1 MKSLFVRIFLSFW
14 MAQALFFVL
23 AILVTLAFRPRNS
36 TWEALRTTVLNDAV
50 SAYEEGGDQNLRGYL
65 ESLEHSQHVRAYLFD
80 ERGNEVSHRGAPD
93 WAMRIAAG
101 GPRAPHD
108 GFLFPAPQ
116 VLRDSRAS
124 SDGKHRYTVVLGL
137 PPGPRVFIGPRGV
150 PFTGLMIG
158 VLSSGLICYLLAWF
172 LTKPIVRL
180 RTAARQIA
188 AGDLTARAGPLASM
202 RRDEVAGLMRDFDAM
217 AERLEILLKAQ
228 SRLLNDIS
236 HELRSPLARLNVAL
250 GLARQRSGVES
261 ADMLDRIELEAARL
275 NELIGRIL
283 TLARLEDGEQLVPQT
298 PVPLDEI
305 VVSVCEDA
313 EFEAQER
320 RSHVHTSIPDG
331 NWAVRG
337 NASLLHS
344 AVENV
349 VRNAIRYTQEGSS
362 VEIEL
367 KSEPRGAGREAVL
380 RVSDS
385 GPGVPADAL
394 AKLFV
399 PFYRLDDARG
409 RQTGGVGLG
418 LAITERAVRFHGGR
432 VSAFNRPEGGLMVE
446 IRLPLIVS
454 ELIAPKSNDKA
465 SVAQNREQGSVA
477 RAQ

>member
-23 AILVTLAFRPRNS
+23 AILVTLAFRPRSS

-50 SAYEEGGDQNLRGYL
+50 SAYEDGGDQKLREYL
-65 ESLEHSQHVRAYLFD
+65 ERLDHSQHVRAYLFN
-80 ERGNEVSHRGAPD
+80 EQGIEVSHRGAPD
-93 WAMRIAAG
+93 WAVRVAAG
-101 GPRAPHD
+101 GPRSPHD
-108 GFLFPAPQ
+108 GFLFPAPP

-137 PPGPRVFIGPRGV
+137 PPGPRVFIGPRGL
-150 PFTGLMIG
+150 PATGLIIG
-158 VLSSGLICYLLAWF
+158 VLTSGLVCYLLSWY

-188 AGDLTARAGPLASM
+188 AGDLTARTGAPPSM

-217 AERLEILLKAQ
+217 AERLETLLKAQ
-228 SRLLNDIS
+228 SRLLNDVS

-250 GLARQRSGVES
+250 GLARQRVGVES
-261 ADMLDRIELEAARL
+261 TDMLDRIELEAARL

-305 VVSVCEDA
+305 VASVSEDA

-320 RSHVHTSIPDG
+320 RCHVHTSIAAG
-331 NWAVRG
+331 NWEVRG
-337 NASLLHS
+337 NVSLLHS

-349 VRNAIRYTQEGSS
+349 VRNAIRYTQERSS

-367 KSEPRGAGREAVL
+367 KNEMRGGVREAVL

-385 GPGVPADAL
+385 GPGVPNDAL
-394 AKLFV
+394 AKLFE
-399 PFYRLDDARG
+399 PFYRLDEARG

-418 LAITERAVRFHGGR
+418 LAITERAVRFHGGK
-432 VSAFNRPEGGLMVE
+432 VSACNRAEGGLMIE
-446 IRLPLIVS
+446 IRLPLITG
-454 ELIAPKSNDKA
+454 ERITPKTDDAVA
-465 SVAQNREQGSVA
+465 SSGIRDHGSVA

>member
-1 MKSLFVRIFLSFW
+1 MKSVFLRIFLSFW
-14 MAQALFFVL
+14 VAQALFFVL
-23 AILVTLAFRPRNS
+23 AILVTLAFRPRSS

-50 SAYEEGGDQNLRGYL
+50 STYEEGGDEKLRDYL
-65 ESLEHSQHVRAYLFD
+65 ESIEHSQHVRAYLFD
-80 ERGNEVSHRGAPD
+80 EQGNEVSHRGAPD
-93 WAMRIAAG
+93 WAMRVAAG
-101 GPRAPHD
+101 GPRGPHD

-124 SDGKHRYTVVLGL
+124 SDGKHRYTIVLGL
-137 PPGPRVFIGPRGV
+137 PPGPRVFIGPRGL
-150 PFTGLMIG
+150 PFTGLIIG
-158 VLSSGLICYLLAWF
+158 VLSSGLVCYLLSWY
-172 LTKPIVRL
+172 LTKPIVQL

-188 AGDLTARAGPLASM
+188 AGDLTARAGAPAIS

-217 AERLEILLKAQ
+217 AERLETLLKAQ

-250 GLARQRSGVES
+250 GLARQRTGVES
-261 ADMLDRIELEAARL
+261 TDMLDRIELEAARL

-305 VVSVCEDA
+305 VESVSEDA

-320 RSHVHTSIPDG
+320 HCHVHTSIAEG
-331 NWAVRG
+331 NWEVRG

-349 VRNAIRYTQEGSS
+349 VRNAIRYTQEGSA
-362 VEIEL
+362 VDIEL
-367 KSEPRGAGREAVL
+367 KNETRGAREAVL

-385 GPGVPADAL
+385 GPGVPSDSL
-394 AKLFV
+394 DKLFQ

-418 LAITERAVRFHGGR
+418 LAITERAVRFHGGK
-432 VSAFNRPEGGLMVE
+432 VSAFNRPQGGLVIE
-446 IRLPLIVS
+446 IRLPMIASEQITARISPAVS
-454 ELIAPKSNDKA
+454 NSAVRDQGPVAKA
-465 SVAQNREQGSVA
+465 Q
-477 RAQ
+477 

>member
-1 MKSLFVRIFLSFW
+1 MSFW

-23 AILVTLAFRPRNS
+23 AILVTLAFRPRSS

-50 SAYEEGGDQNLRGYL
+50 GAYEEGGDQKVRDYL
-65 ESLEHSQHVRAYLFD
+65 ESIEHSQHVRAYLFD
-80 ERGNEVSHRGAPD
+80 EQGNEVSHRGAPD
-93 WAMRIAAG
+93 WAMRVAAG
-101 GPRAPHD
+101 GPRGPHD

-124 SDGKHRYTVVLGL
+124 SDGKHRYTIVLGL
-137 PPGPRVFIGPRGV
+137 PPGPRVFIGPRGL
-150 PFTGLMIG
+150 PFTGLIIG
-158 VLSSGLICYLLAWF
+158 VLSSGLVCYLLSWY
-172 LTKPIVRL
+172 LTKPIVQL

-188 AGDLTARAGPLASM
+188 AGDLTARAGAPALS

-217 AERLEILLKAQ
+217 AERLETLLKAQ

-250 GLARQRSGVES
+250 GLARQRAGVES
-261 ADMLDRIELEAARL
+261 TDMLDRIELEAARL

-305 VVSVCEDA
+305 VESVSEDA

-320 RSHVHTSIPDG
+320 HCHVHTAIAEG
-331 NWAVRG
+331 NWEVRG

-349 VRNAIRYTQEGSS
+349 VRNAIRYTQEGSA

-367 KSEPRGAGREAVL
+367 KSETRGARE
-380 RVSDS
+380 
-385 GPGVPADAL
+385 
-394 AKLFV
+394 
-399 PFYRLDDARG
+399 
-409 RQTGGVGLG
+409 
-418 LAITERAVRFHGGR
+418 
-432 VSAFNRPEGGLMVE
+432 
-446 IRLPLIVS
+446 
-454 ELIAPKSNDKA
+454 
-465 SVAQNREQGSVA
+465 
-477 RAQ
+477 

>member
-23 AILVTLAFRPRNS
+23 AILVTLAFRPRSS

-50 SAYEEGGDQNLRGYL
+50 NTYEDEGQQKVREYL
-65 ESLEHSQHVRAYLFD
+65 DTLEHTQHVRAFLFD
-80 ERGNEVSHRGAPD
+80 ERGVEVSGRGAPD
-93 WAMRIAAG
+93 WAMRVAMG
-101 GPRAPHD
+101 GPRGPHD

-124 SDGKHRYTVVLGL
+124 SDGKHRYTLVLGL
-137 PPGPRVFIGPRGV
+137 PPGPRVFIGPRGL
-150 PFTGLMIG
+150 PFSGLIIG
-158 VLSSGLICYLLAWF
+158 LLSSGIICYLLSWY
-172 LTKPIVRL
+172 LTKPIVKL
-180 RTAARQIA
+180 RAAARQIA
-188 AGDLTARAGPLASM
+188 AGDLAARAGAPSLA

-217 AERLEILLKAQ
+217 AERLETLLKAQ

-250 GLARQRSGVES
+250 GLARQRSGMES
-261 ADMLDRIELEAARL
+261 LDMLDRIELEAARL
-275 NELIGRIL
+275 NELIARIL

-305 VVSVCEDA
+305 VESVSEDA

-320 RSHVHTSIPDG
+320 HCHVRTSIPEG
-331 NWAVRG
+331 SWEVRG

-349 VRNAIRYTQEGSS
+349 VRNAIRYTHEGSA

-367 KSEPRGAGREAVL
+367 TSETRNGREAVL

-385 GPGVPADAL
+385 GPGVPAEAL
-394 AKLFV
+394 GKLFE

-418 LAITERAVRFHGGR
+418 LAITERAVRFHGGK
-432 VSAFNRPEGGLMVE
+432 VSAFNRPEGGLMIE
-446 IRLPLIVS
+446 IRLPLIVRDRVPKAADEPISLS
-454 ELIAPKSNDKA
+454 EARD
-465 SVAQNREQGSVA
+465 QGSVT